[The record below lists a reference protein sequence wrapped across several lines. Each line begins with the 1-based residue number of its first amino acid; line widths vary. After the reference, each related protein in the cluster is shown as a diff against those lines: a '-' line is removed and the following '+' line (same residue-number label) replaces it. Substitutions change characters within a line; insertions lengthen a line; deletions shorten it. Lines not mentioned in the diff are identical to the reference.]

1 MATMT
6 KMAMGDT
13 VDGDKNGGDVNEDK
27 TLCQI
32 DIYLC
37 ILLFRRG
44 IVVYHVKSLTA
55 FSFTLYKSNQRSTFS
70 L

>member
-1 MATMT
+1 MV
-6 KMAMGDT
+6 MGDT

-44 IVVYHVKSLTA
+44 RPHEIIDNFH
-55 FSFTLYKSNQRSTFS
+55 FQ
-70 L
+70 